1 LTPLHCASRSG
12 HAGVVE
18 LLLDKGAPISAKTKV
33 IKETKS
39 KLCLSK
45 KERKGDNV
53 DKNEK
58 ASQTSKTNRYTI
70 IYVNVCECN
79 RN

>member
-1 LTPLHCASRSG
+1 ML
-12 HAGVVE
+12 
-18 LLLDKGAPISAKTKV
+18 KYKTKV